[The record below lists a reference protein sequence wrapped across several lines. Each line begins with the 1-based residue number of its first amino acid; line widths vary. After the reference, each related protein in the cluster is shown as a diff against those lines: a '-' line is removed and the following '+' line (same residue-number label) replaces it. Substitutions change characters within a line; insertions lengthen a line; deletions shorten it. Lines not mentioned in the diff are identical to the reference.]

1 MRRLLIA
8 TAMATALAFPGVASA
23 ATFTV
28 TKTAD
33 TLDGSCTPA
42 DCSLREAL
50 TAANAA
56 GDLDDVIVPAGTYPL
71 TLADPG
77 DDVSGGDL
85 DVTGPLR
92 LLGAGARTT
101 VLQAGG
107 ADRVLE
113 IDSDIDVEVSG
124 VTITGGGGVTQ
135 GGGVFSGGR
144 LTLRDAAVTGNAASA
159 AGSTT
164 SRQGGGVFVNDHAR
178 LERVLIA
185 GNTLTSKA
193 GDTFAPQGGGLFVND
208 DSTLENVTIT
218 GNTIDGSAGGSSGPQ
233 GGGLFVNDA
242 VTMGGITVAN
252 NTAVDADSQGGG
264 IFYNDDTTVHGVI
277 VAGNRGGGVPDEC
290 YTNDIVVSD
299 GTNLATNA
307 ADCGFSAGGDLS
319 ADPLLAPLADTG
331 GPSDTHALGAGSPA
345 LDRIPFAS
353 CPSTDQRGLPRAGAG
368 AACDIGA
375 HENGAPVAAPPPPA
389 APPAPAPV
397 TVAKPTPP
405 AFVAAAVFRLP
416 STKRCVSRRNFR
428 IRLRQPRGVTLKE
441 ARVFVNAKRVR
452 VVRGKRLTA
461 PVDLRGLPKGRFT
474 VKVTVTA
481 TDGRKLTEKRRY
493 RTCTPKRR

>member
-8 TAMATALAFPGVASA
+8 TAMATALAFPGAASA

-28 TKTAD
+28 TKAAD

-56 GDLDDVIVPAGTYPL
+56 GGQDDVLVPAGTYPL

-85 DVTGPLR
+85 DVTAPLR

-107 ADRVLE
+107 TDRVLE
-113 IDSDIDVEVSG
+113 IGVDIDVEVSG
-124 VTITGGGGVTQ
+124 FTITGGGGVEE
-135 GGGVFSGGR
+135 GGGVLTNGR
-144 LTLRDAAVTGNAASA
+144 LTLRDAAVIGNTASV
-159 AGSTT
+159 T
-164 SRQGGGVFVNDHAR
+164 SALQRRGGGVLLNFHSR
-178 LERVLIA
+178 LERVLIS

-242 VTMGGITVAN
+242 VTMGGITIAN

-264 IFYNDDTTVHGVI
+264 IFFNDDTTVRGVI
-277 VAGNRGGGVPDEC
+277 VAGNRSGGIPDEC

-299 GTNLATNA
+299 GTSLATNA
-307 ADCGFSAGGDLS
+307 ADCGFTAGGDLS

-353 CPSTDQRGLPRAGAG
+353 CPATDQRGLPRAGAG

-375 HENGAPVAAPPPPA
+375 HENGAAAPAPPA